1 MNDDSKSEFE
11 KLLEDSEF
19 NIENILEDKNDI
31 QDNMHDSSYKKY
43 IETNISH
50 KDLYMEN
57 NIDVFVHKKFGIQD
71 YMINNIK
78 KLKYSFKDREILN
91 LHGYGLLDA
100 EKSINMFLKT
110 NLEHK
115 ARFLLII
122 HGKGLHNKNSH
133 APMKNLV
140 ESFIIES
147 KYILAAHTAS
157 ADYGGSGAVVLL
169 IKR

>member
-43 IETNISH
+43 VETNISH

-78 KLKYSFKDREILN
+78 KLKYRFKDREILN
-91 LHGYGLLDA
+91 LHGYGLLVA
-100 EKSINMFLKT
+100 EKANSLKEGYEKLRQHILSGKVINHILKLT
-110 NLEHK
+110 K
-115 ARFLLII
+115 
-122 HGKGLHNKNSH
+122 
-133 APMKNLV
+133 
-140 ESFIIES
+140 
-147 KYILAAHTAS
+147 
-157 ADYGGSGAVVLL
+157 
-169 IKR
+169 